1 MVKQAQCDDPKRNN
15 NFIFYGG
22 TIINIIKYL
31 HNTMPCIL
39 FLSIIF
45 VIVLLTVHAITP
57 HQLSHRQDVQN
68 QRIIA
73 LSPSITAMIID
84 LECEHLLVGV
94 TTFHPPLSKI
104 LPIVGTMT
112 HPNIEK
118 IIELAPDTIFIS
130 RDDAATQ
137 KIDQLNYVKN
147 ATLYIL
153 PVSTTFDDICAH
165 YMTIAKILN
174 KEEYAIKKLHYYK
187 KQRQS
192 HHHPESKKAI
202 ILISVHPLIAVSHH
216 SYISNIFG
224 DMGINNVITY
234 SKSAYPIIQKEY
246 LLSSDADIII
256 ELCNEH
262 LQQAITKIIPVLHI
276 PYEPVYFYTPR
287 HYCQSLQYI
296 ATFLYSQ

>member
-1 MVKQAQCDDPKRNN
+1 M
-15 NFIFYGG
+15 
-22 TIINIIKYL
+22 IINSLKPL
-31 HNTMPCIL
+31 HSIMPCIL

-45 VIVLLTVHAITP
+45 VILFLTVHAITP
-57 HQLSHRQDVQN
+57 HQLSHRQDVQS

-84 LECEHLLVGV
+84 LGCEHLLVGV
-94 TTFHPPLSKI
+94 TTFHPPLSKN

-130 RDDAATQ
+130 RDDAVTQ

-147 ATLYIL
+147 AALYIL

-165 YMTIAKILN
+165 YMTVAKILN
-174 KEEYAIKKLHYYK
+174 KEDYAVKKLHYYK
-187 KQRQS
+187 KQRQA
-192 HHHPESKKAI
+192 HHHPESTKAI
-202 ILISVHPLIAVSHH
+202 ILISVNPLIAVSHH

-234 SKSAYPIIQKEY
+234 SKSVYPIIQKEY

-256 ELCNEH
+256 ELCNDH
-262 LQQAITKIIPVLHI
+262 LQQTITKIIPVLRI

-296 ATFLYSQ
+296 ATFLCSQ